1 MTIESEGGAPGQ
13 GNREQAASGGRSG
26 RVSFLDQALWKQLQ
40 DGGAPETYIQAWLAL
55 QCRLVPGCTRGVVV
69 LGEPDDGPF
78 APAAFWPDEAS
89 VTPELSAVAE
99 LALSERRGVA
109 QGGEDEPG
117 DVSIVA
123 APFLIDGRLYGV
135 VAVEV
140 GGRTAAQLRS
150 IMRQLQWGAA
160 WIEILL
166 RRQGA
171 EYERNHLERTTTA
184 LDLVAAAL
192 ERDRFKAACNTV
204 VTELATRLDCNQVS
218 IAFVKR
224 GRAAVTALS
233 HSAQFGRRMNLIR
246 AIEHAMDESIDQGC
260 VVLYPPPGGGDYY
273 VMRAHH
279 ELARSFETGPVL
291 TVPME
296 SAGRILGAMT
306 FELPH
311 GTRFDQATIELC
323 DCVASALGPLL
334 EEKRRN
340 DRLILTKIGESVWT
354 QLKHLLGPHYMV
366 RKLAVLAVAGI
377 VAFFAVA
384 KGEYRVTSP
393 ASLEGLVQRSIVAP
407 FDGYVASEK
416 ARAGA
421 TVEKGEVLAT
431 LDDKDLVLERLRWTT
446 TRSQRQTEYSRA
458 LAVRDRAEINIIKA
472 QIDQA
477 EAQIALIDEQIL
489 RTRLV
494 APFDGLLVAGDL
506 SQAIGGTVQRGE
518 ELFKIAPLDSYRV
531 ILEVDEVEIS
541 DVAVGQKGA
550 LLVSSIPDEPMAYT
564 VAMITPV
571 AESREG
577 RNYFRVEAQLDQV
590 NERLRPGMEGVA
602 KTSVDERRLIW
613 IWTYKLVTWMRITLW
628 TWWP

>member
-1 MTIESEGGAPGQ
+1 MTADGEGGATGQ
-13 GNREQAASGGRSG
+13 ESREQSANRRSG

-40 DGGAPETYIQAWLAL
+40 DGGTPETYIQAWLAL

-69 LGEPDDGPF
+69 LGEPDEGPF

-89 VTPELSAVAE
+89 VTPELSAIAE

-109 QGGEDEPG
+109 QGAEDEPA
-117 DVSIVA
+117 DESMVA
-123 APFLIDGRLYGV
+123 VPFLIDGRLYGV
-135 VAVEV
+135 VTVEV
-140 GGRTAAQLRS
+140 SGRTAAQLRS

-166 RRQGA
+166 RRQSA
-171 EYERNHLERTTTA
+171 EYERNHLDRTTTA
-184 LDLVAAAL
+184 LDLIAGAL
-192 ERDRFKAACNTV
+192 EHERFKAACNTV

-218 IAFVKR
+218 IGFVKR
-224 GRAAVTALS
+224 GRASVTALS

-246 AIEHAMDESIDQGC
+246 AVERAMDEAIDQGC
-260 VVLYPPPGGGDYY
+260 IVLYPPPGGGEYY

-279 ELARSFETGPVL
+279 ELARSFETGPLL

-296 SAGRILGAMT
+296 SGGQVLGAMT
-306 FELPH
+306 FELP
-311 GTRFDQATIELC
+311 TSSSFDQATIELC
-323 DCVASALGPLL
+323 DSVASALGPLL

-340 DRLILTKIGESVWT
+340 DRFIFTKIGESVWT
-354 QLKHLLGPHYMV
+354 QIKRLFGPRYVV
-366 RKLAVLAVAGI
+366 RKLVVLAVACI
-377 VAFFAVA
+377 VGFFAVA
-384 KGEYRVTSP
+384 EGEYRVTSP

-416 ARAGA
+416 ARAGQ
-421 TVEKGEVLAT
+421 TVAKGEVLAT

-446 TRSQRQTEYSRA
+446 TRSQHQTEYSKA
-458 LAVRDRAEINIIKA
+458 LAARDRAEVNIVKA

-477 EAQIALIDEQIL
+477 EAQIALLDEQIL

-506 SQAIGGTVQRGE
+506 SQSIGAAIQRGD
-518 ELFKIAPLDSYRV
+518 ELFKIAPLESYRV
-531 ILEVDEVEIS
+531 ILKVDEVEIN
-541 DVAVGQKGA
+541 DIAVGQKGS
-550 LLVSSIPDEPMAYT
+550 LLVASIPEKPLDYT
-564 VAMITPV
+564 VEMITPV
-571 AESREG
+571 AEARDG
-577 RNYFRVEAQLDQV
+577 RNYFRVEAQLARI

-602 KTSVDERRLIW
+602 KTSVDRRHLIW
-613 IWTYKLVTWMRITLW
+613 IWTRKLVVWARIKLW